1 MKYGVAIFD
10 LDGTLLDT
18 LDDLKNALN
27 YALKSNGFPV
37 RTRDDVR
44 RFVGNGMKRLIKL
57 GAGESAT
64 EKQLEHLYQFHTSY
78 YSKHNT
84 DETAPY
90 DGIVELLKKL
100 KAAGVHLA
108 VVSNKD
114 DYAVG
119 PLCEKYFP
127 GMFEVAVG
135 VRDGVAKKPAPDTVF
150 EVLKKFG
157 GASAVYIGDS
167 EVDIETAKNA
177 NLDCISVTWGFRDES
192 DLIKNGATAVAHNSD
207 ELLELL

>member
-27 YALKSNGFPV
+27 FALKSNGFPV
-37 RTRDDVR
+37 RTRDEVR
-44 RFVGNGMKRLIKL
+44 SFVGNGMKKLIER
-57 GAGESAT
+57 GAGDSAT
-64 EKQLEHLYQFHTSY
+64 EEKLERLYQFHTSY
-78 YSKHNT
+78 YSKHST
-84 DETAPY
+84 DMTAPY
-90 DGIVELLKKL
+90 AGIQELLKKM

-127 GMFEVAVG
+127 KIFEVAVG
-135 VRDGVAKKPAPDTVF
+135 VREGVAKKPAPDTVL

-177 NLDCISVTWGFRDES
+177 NIRCISVTWGFRDES
-192 DLIKNGATAVAHNSD
+192 DLIKSGATAIAHNTD